1 MTDVNRAM
9 RRRAVNTRRRRVVWL
24 TTLCSLLLIFAR
36 QVRAD
41 DDDDDDDDDHDDH
54 DHGGSR
60 IDPATCALESD
71 SLTWCTYAGIVGG
84 LDVAYA
90 PVTNDTSTVN
100 HWIRARFSGA
110 LNPTTTGWA
119 SFGPGRSMSSADV
132 VVGGGTAVTSYT
144 LTNRN
149 TPSTPC
155 ASNCPISSASDTSTG
170 TSTEIKFKFVDAS
183 SAPGPISFIWGMTTS
198 AWPVGHD
205 SRGVVSVDLTGQG
218 GSAYGGGSHL
228 NRDVAHGVLMALA
241 WLIFM
246 PSASAA
252 ALLKNIIPNG
262 MWFNAHLACVG
273 AGSLLFAIALGLL
286 IGRDEH
292 GEDDDLEKHYALGVA
307 VIALWLIQLALG
319 ALRPNKNP
327 DEGARLGFIPTALR
341 PLWFLAH
348 RIIAPLVIILA
359 AATCWVG
366 TELMEDRYDRYDSI
380 GTYVLQ
386 RGFIFGFFG
395 GIVLIVLFLYFTVAR
410 GMSSGIRTQRN
421 NHGFHTL
428 TSTQGYELA

>member
-1 MTDVNRAM
+1 M
-9 RRRAVNTRRRRVVWL
+9 
-24 TTLCSLLLIFAR
+24 
-36 QVRAD
+36 RAD
-41 DDDDDDDDDHDDH
+41 DDDDDDDDHDDDDDDHDDH
-54 DHGGSR
+54 DHGGSSSR

-132 VVGGGTAVTSYT
+132 VVGGGTAVTTYT
-144 LTNRN
+144 LTSTQ
-149 TPSTPC
+149 TPSKPC
-155 ASNCPISSASDTSTG
+155 AISNCPISLASDTSTS
-170 TSTEIKFKFVDAS
+170 TSTEIKFKLVDAS
-183 SAPGPISFIWGMTTS
+183 SAPGSISFIWGMTTS
-198 AWPVGHD
+198 AWPNVH
-205 SRGVVSVDLTGQG
+205 SSKGVVSVDLTGQG
-218 GSAYGGGSHL
+218 GSAYGSGSHL

-327 DEGARLGFIPTALR
+327 EQGARLGFIPTALR

-348 RIIAPLVIILA
+348 RIVAPLVIILA

-410 GMSSGIRTQRN
+410 GMSSGIRTRRN

>member
-1 MTDVNRAM
+1 M
-9 RRRAVNTRRRRVVWL
+9 
-24 TTLCSLLLIFAR
+24 
-36 QVRAD
+36 RAD
-41 DDDDDDDDDHDDH
+41 DDDDDDDDDDHDDHDDH

-60 IDPATCALESD
+60 IDPATCALEPD

-90 PVTNDTSTVN
+90 PVTNGTSLVN
-100 HWIRARFSGA
+100 HWMRARFSGA

-132 VVGGGTAVTSYT
+132 VVGGGGVSAVTSYT

-149 TPSTPC
+149 TPSAPC
-155 ASNCPISSASDTSTG
+155 ASNCPISSASATSTG
-170 TSTEIKFKFVDAS
+170 TSTEIKFKLVDAS
-183 SAPGPISFIWGMTTS
+183 SAPGSISFIWGMTTS
-198 AWPVGHD
+198 AWPSVH
-205 SRGVVSVDLTGQG
+205 SSKGVVSVDLTGQG
-218 GSAYGGGSHL
+218 GSAYGDGSHL

-292 GEDDDLEKHYALGVA
+292 GEDDDLEKHYALGVC

-319 ALRPNKNP
+319 ALRPNKNQEQGP
-327 DEGARLGFIPTALR
+327 RLGFIPTALR

-395 GIVLIVLFLYFTVAR
+395 GIVLIVLFLHFTVQR

>member
-1 MTDVNRAM
+1 M
-9 RRRAVNTRRRRVVWL
+9 
-24 TTLCSLLLIFAR
+24 
-36 QVRAD
+36 
-41 DDDDDDDDDHDDH
+41 
-54 DHGGSR
+54 
-60 IDPATCALESD
+60 
-71 SLTWCTYAGIVGG
+71 
-84 LDVAYA
+84 
-90 PVTNDTSTVN
+90 
-100 HWIRARFSGA
+100 
-110 LNPTTTGWA
+110 
-119 SFGPGRSMSSADV
+119 
-132 VVGGGTAVTSYT
+132 
-144 LTNRN
+144 
-149 TPSTPC
+149 
-155 ASNCPISSASDTSTG
+155 
-170 TSTEIKFKFVDAS
+170 
-183 SAPGPISFIWGMTTS
+183 
-198 AWPVGHD
+198 
-205 SRGVVSVDLTGQG
+205 SVDLTGKG
-218 GSAYGGGSHL
+218 GSTYGSGSHL
-228 NRDVAHGVLMALA
+228 KRDVAHGVLMALA

-273 AGSLLFAIALGLL
+273 AGSLLFAVALGLL

-327 DEGARLGFIPTALR
+327 EQGSRLGFIPTALR

-386 RGFIFGFFG
+386 RGFIFGVFG
-395 GIVLIVLFLYFTVAR
+395 GIVLVAIILYFSVQR
-410 GMSSGIRTQRN
+410 GMTSGVRTRRGN
-421 NHGFHTL
+421 DGFHTM
-428 TSTQGYELA
+428 TAVRGYELA